1 MKKICC
7 AVLCVV
13 LVLPAFALPLADTSI
28 EGAWE
33 GVALAPQNPE
43 ISFSVVF
50 KSEEDAWKGTMD
62 VPSEGMTGLALQ
74 DVSFDG
80 KKLEFVI
87 PVPEAAVSC
96 SAELQE
102 DGTISGTFEQAGQ
115 TGTFKMKR
123 KK

>member
-28 EGAWE
+28 EGTWE
-33 GVALAPQNPE
+33 GVASGPQNPG
-43 ISFSVVF
+43 IPFSVVF
-50 KSEEDAWKGTMD
+50 KSEENAWKGTMD
-62 VPSEGMTGLALQ
+62 VPSEGMTGLLLQ

-80 KKLEFVI
+80 KKLGFVI
-87 PVPEAAVSC
+87 PVPEAAVTC
-96 SAELQE
+96 SAEVQE

-115 TGTFKMKR
+115 TGTFKMK
-123 KK
+123 KQE